1 MADFKLLAG
10 LGNPGERY
18 AATRHNFG
26 FMVADRVAALLESGG
41 QLRWKEGFGALFL
54 KGRLNEQDLLLVK
67 PLTFMNLS
75 GRALSEIGSYFKIS
89 PLEMVV
95 VHDDIDLP
103 FGALRIRKGCGDGGH
118 KGVRS
123 ITESLGSND
132 YVRVRC
138 GVGRPK
144 AEGPEVGRSEAGRM
158 YESVPD
164 FVLDRFDQE
173 ERARL
178 DEFLDRSVAA
188 VSLIFDEGLAAAQG
202 KFNREV

>member
-1 MADFKLLAG
+1 MADYKLLAG
-10 LGNPGERY
+10 LGNPGDRY
-18 AATRHNFG
+18 ADTRHNYG
-26 FMVADRVAALLESGG
+26 FMVADRVAALLESGAKP
-41 QLRWKEGFGALFL
+41 RWKEDFGALVV
-54 KGRLNEQDLLLVK
+54 KGRLAGQDLLVVK

-75 GRALSEIGSYFKIS
+75 GRALGEIGSYFKIS
-89 PLEMVV
+89 PVEMLV

-123 ITESLGSND
+123 ITASLGSGD

-144 AEGPEVGRSEAGRM
+144 TESSETEKVE
-158 YESVPD
+158 ESVPD
-164 FVLDRFDQE
+164 FVLDRFDQD
-173 ERARL
+173 ERLKL

-188 VSLIFDEGLAAAQG
+188 VELILSEGLAAAQG